1 MNRFNIF
8 KRRDGR
14 WEARIYDTFSKHSQ
28 KIQKY
33 LYARTKAD
41 CERRAISYMQN
52 ESVKITPDYT
62 FRTICEQWRQDA
74 LHRVKASTMAN
85 YVMKLNKHISPY
97 FDKFSINRITQ
108 DVIYDFINVKITGG
122 LSHRYISDIIILLKN
137 ILKYAARIYRF
148 PNPCQGII
156 LPKCKP
162 NEVRLLDGSEQSTL
176 RKYLDKTPSKT
187 SLGVSLCMATGIRIG
202 ELCALQWKDIDL
214 EKRILSVSK
223 TLQRIQCPTE
233 TASTKLTITEPK
245 SASSNRIIPLPKS
258 IIALLKRFRD
268 SGDNYVLSGNSKPVE
283 PRTMQYR
290 FQRILKNANLP
301 SIHFHA
307 LRHMFATN
315 CIRLGFDV
323 KILSEILGHSK
334 IEITLNRYV
343 HPSFEQKQEYMD
355 RVMIGR

>member
-1 MNRFNIF
+1 MARFNVF
-8 KRRDGR
+8 MRRDGR
-14 WEARIYDTFSKHSQ
+14 WEARIYDTFGKGSQ
-28 KIQKY
+28 KIKKY
-33 LYARTKAD
+33 LYARSKDA
-41 CERRAISYMQN
+41 CERLATTYINN
-52 ESVKITPDYT
+52 ESVNSSRNYT
-62 FRTICEQWRQDA
+62 FCTICELWRQDA

-85 YVMKLNKHISPY
+85 YDMKLKKHISPY
-97 FDKFSINRITQ
+97 FAEFTLDEISQ
-108 DVIYDFINVKITGG
+108 DTIYRFISSKRALG
-122 LSHRYISDIIILLKN
+122 LSYRYISDIIILLKN
-137 ILKYAARIYRF
+137 IFKFAVRHFHIF
-148 PNPCQGII
+148 NPLDGIT

-162 NEVRLLDGSEQSTL
+162 SEVRLLDGSEQMAL
-176 RKYLDKTPSKT
+176 RRYLAKKPSRT

-202 ELCALQWKDIDL
+202 ELCALQWRDIDL

-223 TLQRIQCPTE
+223 TLQRIQCPKD
-233 TASTKLTITEPK
+233 SMRTKLTVTEPK

-258 IIALLKRFRD
+258 IIPLLRKFRD
-268 SGDNYVLSGNSKPVE
+268 MGENYILSGTDKPVE

-301 SIHFHA
+301 SVHFHA

-355 RVMIGR
+355 RVKISR

>member
-1 MNRFNIF
+1 MERFNVF

-14 WEARIYDTFSKHSQ
+14 WEARIYDVFGKGSQ
-28 KIQKY
+28 KIKKY
-33 LYARTKAD
+33 FYARTKES
-41 CERRAISYMQN
+41 CENRAIAYMKN
-52 ESVKITPDYT
+52 DSVKAAPDYT
-62 FRTICEQWRQDA
+62 FRTICDEWMQQT
-74 LHRVKASTMAN
+74 LHRVKASTRAN
-85 YVMKLNKHISPY
+85 YEMKLRIHIRPY
-97 FDKFSINRITQ
+97 FDDFHLKSISQ
-108 DVIYDFINVKITGG
+108 DVIYDFIHNKTACS
-122 LSHRYISDIIILLKN
+122 LSTRYISDIIILLKN
-137 ILKYAARIYRF
+137 IFKYAARTYSF
-148 PNPCQGII
+148 SNPCVGII
-156 LPKCKP
+156 LPKCTPCK
-162 NEVRLLDGSEQSTL
+162 VRLLDGEEQKKL
-176 RKYLDKTPSKT
+176 RKYLAKSPNPT

-223 TLQRIQCPTE
+223 TLQRIQCPTD
-233 TASTKLTITEPK
+233 TASTQLTVTEPK
-245 SASSNRIIPLPKS
+245 SASSNRVIPLPKS
-258 IIALLKRFRD
+258 ILPLLKKFQ
-268 SGDNYVLSGNSKPVE
+268 GAGENYVLSGISKPVE

-355 RVMIGR
+355 RVRIR